1 MFRLSNM
8 DDFNVSSLSEAKSEY
23 SIRLV
28 NILTPL
34 IMQGIRSIF
43 TEANKLCIE
52 NNEESKYLMTFQNFL
67 ARVPKWNSAIVE
79 SETQRIV
86 KESKCS
92 YIEDLITCVHVAQ
105 LKILTS
111 IRVGQKQKQIDIDIP
126 RLDTFVHRIYIA
138 VARKLFSNVYLFE
151 EMIPPLNYQKNM
163 RECELIIKECILDTI
178 RENMPIEHILRSY
191 MGPTVEEEVQEELV
205 DAPESEVVDVSANA
219 SSEAKPAIHV
229 ESTETTDT
237 SGAMIGNLPVDISQ
251 KVEPVSEPLESSPAP
266 LQSLKFSDTDA
277 VLDMDTNKETSIS
290 APKDIQRLEHISDI
304 RNAERKHQDIE
315 EDGLD
320 RITIHTDTNVDLG
333 AIDVHNVDDILRI
346 NEAPLLT
353 DIEVLS

>member
-1 MFRLSNM
+1 M

-23 SIRLV
+23 CIRLV

-34 IMQGIRSIF
+34 IMQGIKSIF
-43 TEANKLCIE
+43 DEANKLCIE
-52 NNEESKYLMTFQNFL
+52 NNEANKYLMTFQNFL
-67 ARVPKWNSAIVE
+67 ARVPKWNSTIVE

-126 RLDTFVHRIYIA
+126 RLDTFIHRNYIA
-138 VARKLFSNVYLFE
+138 VARKMFSNVYLFE

-163 RECELIIKECILDTI
+163 RECEIIIKECILETI
-178 RENMPIEHILRSY
+178 RDNMPIEHILRSY
-191 MGPTVEEEVQEELV
+191 MGPTVEEEVEEQLV
-205 DAPESEVVDVSANA
+205 EASDPESADISANIDPGMNTEP
-219 SSEAKPAIHV
+219 EANP
-229 ESTETTDT
+229 ESTEATDT
-237 SGAMIGNLPVDISQ
+237 SGAIVDDVLVS
-251 KVEPVSEPLESSPAP
+251 VPGETDPESNPEPREPSPAP
-266 LQSLKFSDTDA
+266 LQGLKFNDTDA
-277 VLDMDTNKETSIS
+277 VLDMGTNKETNVN

-304 RNAERKHQDIE
+304 RNIERKQQEIE
-315 EDGLD
+315 EDSLD

-333 AIDVHNVDDILRI
+333 AIDVHNVDNAFHV

-353 DIEVLS
+353 DVEVLS

>member
-1 MFRLSNM
+1 M
-8 DDFNVSSLSEAKSEY
+8 DDFNVASLSEAKSEY
-23 SIRLV
+23 CIRLV

-86 KESKCS
+86 QESKCS

-126 RLDTFVHRIYIA
+126 RLDTFVHRIYIS
-138 VARKLFSNVYLFE
+138 VARKVFSNVYLFE

-163 RECELIIKECILDTI
+163 RECELIIKECILETI
-178 RENMPIEHILRSY
+178 RDNMPIEHILRSY
-191 MGPTVEEEVQEELV
+191 MGATVEEEVEEQLI
-205 DAPESEVVDVSANA
+205 DASEGEVADVSANVNP
-219 SSEAKPAIHV
+219 EAKPDPVVNA

-237 SGAMIGNLPVDISQ
+237 SGAPITPPEDTAPS
-251 KVEPVSEPLESSPAP
+251 SEPPESPLPP
-266 LQSLKFSDTDA
+266 LQSLKFNDTDA
-277 VLDMDTNKETSIS
+277 VLDMDTNKETNVS

-304 RNAERKHQDIE
+304 RNTERKQQDIE

-333 AIDVHNVDDILRI
+333 AIDVHNVGDILRI